1 MRFWRATIGFDLS
14 LSQTTAW
21 WLGSCVG
28 HLLPLVLPVCLN
40 TFFHEEVFKN
50 KHLWDW
56 ATGKWLNSPQTEE
69 EEAQMYSLTISLT
82 FSSSQ
87 VGYDSLF
94 GLCLDFNLFESYDH
108 PSRMIKN
115 KLFLFF
121 DFLFCLTKWA
131 ASSGFIFFWNC
142 LVVSLGPLYLGCKTL
157 GWHKMATNK

>member
-1 MRFWRATIGFDLS
+1 MRFWRAIIGFDLS
-14 LSQTTAW
+14 LSQTSAW

-69 EEAQMYSLTISLT
+69 EEAQMNSLTISLT

-94 GLCLDFNLFESYDH
+94 GLCLDFNLFWVLWS
-108 PSRMIKN
+108 SLKN
-115 KLFLFF
+115 DQKQTFPFLWLSFLSDWMGSFQWVYYKNIFLLKLSWF
-121 DFLFCLTKWA
+121 
-131 ASSGFIFFWNC
+131 
-142 LVVSLGPLYLGCKTL
+142 
-157 GWHKMATNK
+157 H